1 MFERNGIN
9 CFCLLLFLSTIQT
22 SKAIDAG
29 HELDYKT
36 SIGKWKR
43 RDIQYCRFPGYDL
56 TYAHYSKFPSWGL
69 QAQALNQAVPQLSP
83 HNYYPF
89 AYSTYLNEVR
99 IREKSSP
106 TKNVTPSV
114 VIPELQQFINENTAQ
129 EYVNVVANACVNLIY
144 YAQLLRYYINAYSP
158 LVLFSWWRNK
168 ISWDSM
174 HLTIY

>member
-1 MFERNGIN
+1 MF
-9 CFCLLLFLSTIQT
+9 QT

-69 QAQALNQAVPQLSP
+69 QDQAGSTAVPQVS
-83 HNYYPF
+83 HHHHDHYPF
-89 AYSTYLNEVR
+89 AFLSTYSNDIP
-99 IREKSSP
+99 IRTKSTSV
-106 TKNVTPSV
+106 TKVASGAA
-114 VIPELQQFINENTAQ
+114 IPELQQFIIIENTAQ
-129 EYVNVVANACVNLIY
+129 DYVNVVANVCVNLIY

-168 ISWDSM
+168 ISWNSM
-174 HLTIY
+174 QLTIY